1 MKEMGKRIHD
11 KRKECGLSMEEL
23 AEKIG
28 VNKSSISKWE
38 SGTVGDIKR
47 IYIAKMAQVFHV
59 RPSWLMG
66 YDKEDDVTLTYEA
79 PGKESV
85 KLQVD
90 NQPPIIGHT
99 SKIAE
104 LYSLI
109 LSIEPQDY
117 DLAIRIL
124 KSLAKEGNQENGH
137 TT

>member
-47 IYIAKMAQVFHV
+47 IYIAKMAQIFHV
-59 RPSWLMG
+59 KPSWLMG
-66 YDKEDDVTLTYEA
+66 YDQEEGITLTYEA
-79 PGKESV
+79 PGQEAV
-85 KLQVD
+85 KLSVD
-90 NQPPIIGHT
+90 HEPIIGAT

-104 LYSLI
+104 LYGLI
-109 LSIEPQDY
+109 LSIDPKNY

-124 KSLAKEGNQENGH
+124 KSLSQEENK
-137 TT
+137 

>member
-47 IYIAKMAQVFHV
+47 IYIAKMAQIFHV
-59 RPSWLMG
+59 KPSWLMG
-66 YDKEDDVTLTYEA
+66 YDQEEGITLTYET
-79 PGKESV
+79 PGQEAV
-85 KLQVD
+85 KLSVD
-90 NQPPIIGHT
+90 HEPIIGAT

-104 LYSLI
+104 LYGLI
-109 LSIEPQDY
+109 LSIDPKNY

-124 KSLAKEGNQENGH
+124 KSLSQEENK
-137 TT
+137 

>member
-11 KRKECGLSMEEL
+11 KRKEYGLSMEEL

-66 YDKEDDVTLTYEA
+66 YDKEDNVTLTYEA
-79 PGKESV
+79 PEKEPV
-85 KLQVD
+85 KLVVD
-90 NQPPIIGHT
+90 HEPIIGPT

-104 LYSLI
+104 LYQLV
-109 LSIEPQDY
+109 LSIKPENY
-117 DLAIRIL
+117 DLAINIL
-124 KSLAKEGNQENGH
+124 KSLM
-137 TT
+137 